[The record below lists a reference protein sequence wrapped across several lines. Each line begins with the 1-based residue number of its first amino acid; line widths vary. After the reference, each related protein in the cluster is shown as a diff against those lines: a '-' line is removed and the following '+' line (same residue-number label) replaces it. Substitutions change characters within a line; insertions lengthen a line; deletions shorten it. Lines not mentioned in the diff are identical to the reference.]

1 MKNRNASEEDK
12 MKICILMGSPR
23 QNGNTATICVPF
35 REELDRLGVESVY
48 IPVAEKQILPC
59 RGCYACQN
67 VSGVYGCP
75 QKDDMAKIV
84 EAVCASDC
92 VVLATPIYIWYCTA
106 QLKAVIDRFYGMNKY
121 YGTGKGSLWERKPMA
136 LLVMQGYDTEYGAG
150 PFELG
155 MKHFCEHAGL
165 RYFGMFSCRDID
177 GITDFQ
183 TEEAVSGAKQF
194 ARRLVALLKG
204 ETEDPYCV

>member
-1 MKNRNASEEDK
+1 

-23 QNGNTATICVPF
+23 QNGNTAALCVPF
-35 REELDRLGVESVY
+35 REELERLGAACTY
-48 IPVAEKQILPC
+48 LPVAERRILPC

-75 QKDDMAKIV
+75 QQDDMAEIV

-92 VVLATPIYIWYCTA
+92 VVLATPIYIWYCPS
-106 QLKAVIDRFYGMNKY
+106 QLKAVLDRFYGMNKY
-121 YGTGKGSLWERKPMA
+121 YGKGEGSLWVGKPLA
-136 LLVMQGYDTEYGAG
+136 LVVTQGYDTEYGAG

-155 MKHFCEHAGL
+155 MRHFCEHAGL

-194 ARRLVALLKG
+194 ARQMVALLKD
-204 ETEDPYCV
+204 ETEGSCLPI